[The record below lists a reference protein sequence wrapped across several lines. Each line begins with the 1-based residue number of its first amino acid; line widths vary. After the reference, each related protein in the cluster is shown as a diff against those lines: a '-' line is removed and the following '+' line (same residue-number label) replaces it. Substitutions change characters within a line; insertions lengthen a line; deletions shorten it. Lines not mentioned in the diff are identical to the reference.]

1 MTKRRVGA
9 ALLIGVV
16 LVVAFLF
23 AVVIRETSVG
33 GEPNADVPLRELGEK
48 AGIEVGSAI
57 QGPALRDYPGYRTE
71 AAREFSSLTPEN
83 AMKWDAIE
91 PERGRFVW
99 RDADAA
105 VAFAREHRMS
115 VRGHTLL
122 WHNQMPAWLG
132 KGDWTRASLREVLR
146 AHVRRVMGRYR
157 GKVAEWDV
165 LNEIVDDSGRGLRTS
180 LWSDVLGDDFAG
192 DVLGWARESDP
203 DAKLYMN
210 EIAAD
215 GISPKSDAFYRLV
228 ADLKRRG
235 APLDG
240 VGFQA
245 HFNLDGVPDGF
256 EDNLRRFAELG
267 LDVRITELDVALRL
281 PADAKALAAQADIYA
296 RAARACLRVDRC
308 RGITVWGFTDRFSWI
323 PAGQKGFGDAT
334 LLDREF
340 EPKPAY
346 RAFADALAG
355 GR

>member
-9 ALLIGVV
+9 TLLIGAVV
-16 LVVAFLF
+16 FVAFLF

-33 GEPNADVPLRELGEK
+33 GEPNADVPLRALGEK
-48 AGIEVGSAI
+48 ARIEVGSAI
-57 QGPALRDYPGYRTE
+57 QAPALRDYPGYRTE

-91 PERGRFVW
+91 PERGRFRW

-132 KGDWTRASLREVLR
+132 KGDWTRASLRRVLR
-146 AHVRRVMGRYR
+146 THVRRVMERYR

-165 LNEIVDDSGRGLRTS
+165 LNEIVADSGKGLRAS
-180 LWSDVLGDDFAG
+180 LWSDVLGDDFAA
-192 DVLGWARESDP
+192 DVLRWAREADP
-203 DAKLYMN
+203 DAKLYWN
-210 EIAAD
+210 EIGAD
-215 GISPKSDAFYRLV
+215 GVTAKSDEFYRR
-228 ADLKRRG
+228 AAEIKAQG

-256 EDNLRRFAELG
+256 EDNLRRFADLG
-267 LDVRITELDVALRL
+267 LDVRVTELDVALPV
-281 PADAKALAAQADIYA
+281 PADEKARAAQADIYA
-296 RAARACLRVDRC
+296 KAARACLRVDRC

-323 PAGQKGFGDAT
+323 PSSQKGFGDAT
-334 LLDREF
+334 LLDRDL

-346 RAFADALAG
+346 RAFAETLAA